1 MTTTPRARPRV
12 VLLAEPHLV
21 AESVSVALS
30 SRGIDSRILRWPE
43 PEQYAALR
51 RTVRAL
57 QPRAAVLLGG
67 LDEPSRRVAARE
79 IVRSVPMRWLVLV
92 DQPDSVEWG
101 GLLDVGI
108 AGLLSTSAG
117 LDDLASTLTRVMA
130 GRELVSPLERSRR
143 VDAWTDFEEQHRLP
157 AQQLTSLTPR
167 ELSVLAQLYDGVSV
181 TGIAEHDRV
190 SVSTVRSQVKA
201 VLRKLGVSSQLE
213 AVAVYRRVLEHL
225 PMALLEL

>member
-1 MTTTPRARPRV
+1 MTTLSRARPRV

-43 PEQYAALR
+43 PDNYGALR

-57 QPRAAVLLGG
+57 QPRAAVMLGG
-67 LDEPSRRVAARE
+67 LEEHNRLAAARE
-79 IVRSVPMRWLVLV
+79 IVRSVPMRWLVVV
-92 DQPDSVEWG
+92 DQPDNVEWG
-101 GLLDVGI
+101 ALLDVGI
-108 AGLLSTSAG
+108 TGLLATSAG
-117 LDDLASTLTRVMA
+117 LDDLAGMLTRVMA

-143 VDAWTDFEEQHRLP
+143 VDDWVTFEEEHRLP

-167 ELSVLAQLYDGVSV
+167 ELSVLAQLYDGISV
-181 TGIAEHDRV
+181 TSIAEHDRV

-213 AVAVYRRVLEHL
+213 AVAVYRRVLEYL
-225 PMALLEL
+225 PTALVEL